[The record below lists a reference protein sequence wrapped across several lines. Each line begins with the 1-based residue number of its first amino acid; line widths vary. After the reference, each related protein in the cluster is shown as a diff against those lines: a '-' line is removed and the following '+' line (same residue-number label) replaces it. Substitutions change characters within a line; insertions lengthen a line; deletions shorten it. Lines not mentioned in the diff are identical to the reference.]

1 MMNFFERLYLLKL
14 LIISSFLSG
23 WCCLTLAQTVGTL
36 SDLDSLLGCMS
47 RVVSATRH
55 VVQEKVYLHFDN
67 TGYFMGEKMWFTAY
81 VVRAD
86 GHRPGVRSRVLYVE
100 LLNPGGDVVQRRK
113 LKIDERG
120 HAHGDLSLDSL
131 YGTGFYEVRAFT
143 RYMANWGGA
152 ACFSRVFPVFRAPSS
167 PGVYEPVID
176 ERSYRRRL
184 PDFREPD
191 TLHRSRLNVS
201 FYPEGGRL
209 VSGLRSRV
217 AFQVSDGGGRHVSA
231 DGELLDGEGRVVV
244 RGFSDSTGRGVFT
257 VPASCDG
264 LRFRLRD
271 ARGRFKEFPLP
282 ESSSEGCVLELP
294 PSLDDSLRFSVRGTA
309 SYRDRLLGYMLMNY
323 GRVWSCDTFRVGSG
337 YHKSYLR
344 DSLPE
349 GVNQLTVF
357 DGRGRILC
365 ERLFFLFPKSS
376 ASDTIRVTSETA
388 RLTPCGKVRL
398 RLHAIPGSVFSFSA
412 MDGGTVFN
420 GRGPSVKSWM
430 LLSSEVKGYIED
442 VGYYF
447 ESDDSVHR
455 RASDLLMLVQGWRR
469 YDWEELSGYRT
480 RHAGEWHPV
489 EDTLYVT
496 GRLRSVKTS
505 LPVDGIP
512 LKAYV
517 YSGGIHLD
525 GTTVTDSAGC
535 YAFSLPDVW
544 GEWNLQLKAGV
555 NKLKS
560 RYLVT
565 VDRRFGP
572 PSRRLS
578 PYECRSLPFLPS
590 YLPLLPDTLE
600 FDTLPLLSLSERLH
614 KLPEVDVKAKR
625 RFTEGARA
633 AWATEKRGQYW
644 ADVYYDCDEETE
656 RYLDEGKEIPFF
668 KDWFMERV
676 EFADLNNLPFFLGI
690 DVKGALTP
698 VELAVAKDTLVKERG
713 SLSDEEEEA
722 EAVANGGECKDEDY
736 LGRYK
741 GHPIVWILDNVYAG
755 GGGKLAMKVPAG
767 AKTKKNDVSFPVFLD
782 EAKSV
787 YITEDPSASTSYH
800 YPPFAEEVATVFV
813 YSHGASTR
821 RIEKGVR
828 RTYFQGYNV
837 PSTFENPDYSLMPPM
852 EDFRRT
858 LYWNP
863 DVRTDENGEA
873 IIEFYNNSSCRE
885 IHISA
890 EGIPPDG
897 RCIFNK

>member
-1 MMNFFERLYLLKL
+1 MIGLIRKWDNLKS
-14 LIISSFLSG
+14 LITLSFLFG
-23 WCCLTLAQTVGTL
+23 WCCQTLAQTVCDP
-36 SDLDSLLGCMS
+36 SALDSLLGCMT
-47 RVVSATRH
+47 RVVSTTRRM
-55 VVQEKVYLHFDN
+55 VQEKVYLHFDN

-100 LLNPGGDVVQRRK
+100 LLNPSGDVVQRRK
-113 LKIDERG
+113 LKIDGRG

-131 YGTGFYEVRAFT
+131 YGAGFYEVRAFT
-143 RYMANWGGA
+143 RYMSNWGGA
-152 ACFSRVFPVFRAPSS
+152 ACFSRVFPVFRTPPAP
-167 PGVYEPVID
+167 GAYEPVMD

-184 PDFREPD
+184 PDFREAD
-191 TLHRSRLNVS
+191 TLQRSRLNVS

-217 AFQVSDGGGRHVSA
+217 AFQVADGGGRHVQA
-231 DGELLDGEGRVVV
+231 EGELLDGSGRVVC
-244 RGFSDSTGRGVFT
+244 RGSSDSTGRGVFT
-257 VPASCDG
+257 VPSSCDG

-271 ARGRFKEFPLP
+271 ARGRIKEFPLP
-282 ESSSEGCVLELP
+282 DPSSEGCVLELP
-294 PSLDDSLRFSVRGTA
+294 PCFDDSLRFSVRGTA

-323 GRVWSCDTFRVGSG
+323 GRVWTCDTFRVGSG

-357 DGRGRILC
+357 DGSGRILC
-365 ERLFFLFPKSS
+365 ERLFFLFPKPSP
-376 ASDTIRVTSETA
+376 SDTIGIMSETS

-398 RLHAIPGSVFSFSA
+398 RLRSVPGSVFSFSA

-420 GRGPSVKSWM
+420 GCGPSVKSWM
-430 LLSSEVKGYIED
+430 LLSSEVKGYID
-442 VGYYF
+442 NVGYYF

-469 YDWEELSGYRT
+469 YDWEELSGYRP
-480 RHAGEWHPV
+480 RSPEEWHPV
-489 EDTLYVT
+489 EDSLYVT
-496 GRLRSVKTS
+496 GRLRSVKKS

-517 YSGGIHLD
+517 YSGGSHLD
-525 GTTVTDSAGC
+525 GEMLTDSLGR

-555 NKLKS
+555 KKLKS
-560 RYLVT
+560 RYLLT

-572 PSRRLS
+572 PARRLS
-578 PYECRSLPFLPS
+578 PYECRALPVLPS
-590 YLPLLPDTLE
+590 DLPLLPDTME

-614 KLPEVDVKAKR
+614 KLPEVAVKAKR
-625 RFTEGARA
+625 RFTDGARA

-656 RYLDEGKEIPFF
+656 RYLDEGKEIPTFLG
-668 KDWFMERV
+668 WLQERNPFV
-676 EFADLNNLPFFLGI
+676 SGNLYGMDDSFSTDVVLNNSSHFSI
-690 DVKGALTP
+690 
-698 VELAVAKDTLVKERG
+698 
-713 SLSDEEEEA
+713 
-722 EAVANGGECKDEDY
+722 ED
-736 LGRYK
+736 LRETTAPTSVRYK
-741 GHPIVWILDNVYAG
+741 GRSIMWILDNQFYDCDTVLLSYAD
-755 GGGKLAMKVPAG
+755 KNKVRREI
-767 AKTKKNDVSFPVFLD
+767 DDFPSFLD
-782 EAKSV
+782 EAKAV
-787 YITEDPSASTSYH
+787 YITEAPNAFWSYF
-800 YPPFAEEVATVFV
+800 PFVDLVKKVDAVTCFV
-813 YSHGASTR
+813 YSHWTSR
-821 RIEKGVR
+821 RRMEKGVR

-837 PSTFENPDYSLMPPM
+837 PSTFEMPDYSLMPPA

-863 DVRTDENGEA
+863 DVRTDGKGEA

-885 IHISA
+885 IRVSV
-890 EGIPPDG
+890 EGVTPDG
-897 RCIFNK
+897 RCIFNE

>member
-67 TGYFMGEKMWFTAY
+67 TVYFMGEKMWFTAY

-113 LKIDERG
+113 LKIDDRG
-120 HAHGDLSLDSL
+120 HAHGDFSLDSL

-143 RYMANWGGA
+143 RYMSNWGGA

-365 ERLFFLFPKSS
+365 ERLFFLFPKPST
-376 ASDTIRVTSETA
+376 SDTIRVTSETA

-398 RLHAIPGSVFSFSA
+398 RLHAIPGSGISFSA

-469 YDWEELSGYRT
+469 YDWEELSGYRS
-480 RHAGEWHPV
+480 RH
-489 EDTLYVT
+489 
-496 GRLRSVKTS
+496 
-505 LPVDGIP
+505 
-512 LKAYV
+512 
-517 YSGGIHLD
+517 
-525 GTTVTDSAGC
+525 
-535 YAFSLPDVW
+535 
-544 GEWNLQLKAGV
+544 
-555 NKLKS
+555 
-560 RYLVT
+560 
-565 VDRRFGP
+565 
-572 PSRRLS
+572 
-578 PYECRSLPFLPS
+578 
-590 YLPLLPDTLE
+590 
-600 FDTLPLLSLSERLH
+600 
-614 KLPEVDVKAKR
+614 
-625 RFTEGARA
+625 
-633 AWATEKRGQYW
+633 
-644 ADVYYDCDEETE
+644 
-656 RYLDEGKEIPFF
+656 
-668 KDWFMERV
+668 
-676 EFADLNNLPFFLGI
+676 
-690 DVKGALTP
+690 
-698 VELAVAKDTLVKERG
+698 
-713 SLSDEEEEA
+713 
-722 EAVANGGECKDEDY
+722 
-736 LGRYK
+736 
-741 GHPIVWILDNVYAG
+741 
-755 GGGKLAMKVPAG
+755 
-767 AKTKKNDVSFPVFLD
+767 
-782 EAKSV
+782 
-787 YITEDPSASTSYH
+787 
-800 YPPFAEEVATVFV
+800 
-813 YSHGASTR
+813 
-821 RIEKGVR
+821 
-828 RTYFQGYNV
+828 
-837 PSTFENPDYSLMPPM
+837 
-852 EDFRRT
+852 
-858 LYWNP
+858 
-863 DVRTDENGEA
+863 
-873 IIEFYNNSSCRE
+873 RE
-885 IHISA
+885 
-890 EGIPPDG
+890 
-897 RCIFNK
+897 

>member
-1 MMNFFERLYLLKL
+1 MSKFLLFGLVFTL
-14 LIISSFLSG
+14 LRCIPVVG
-23 WCCLTLAQTVGTL
+23 RTVGTL

-113 LKIDERG
+113 LKIDDRG
-120 HAHGDLSLDSL
+120 HAHGDFSLDSL

-167 PGVYEPVID
+167 PGAYEPVID

-337 YHKSYLR
+337 YQKSYFR

-365 ERLFFLFPKSS
+365 ERLFFLFPKPS

-496 GRLRSVKTS
+496 GRIR
-505 LPVDGIP
+505 
-512 LKAYV
+512 
-517 YSGGIHLD
+517 
-525 GTTVTDSAGC
+525 
-535 YAFSLPDVW
+535 
-544 GEWNLQLKAGV
+544 
-555 NKLKS
+555 
-560 RYLVT
+560 
-565 VDRRFGP
+565 
-572 PSRRLS
+572 
-578 PYECRSLPFLPS
+578 
-590 YLPLLPDTLE
+590 
-600 FDTLPLLSLSERLH
+600 
-614 KLPEVDVKAKR
+614 
-625 RFTEGARA
+625 
-633 AWATEKRGQYW
+633 
-644 ADVYYDCDEETE
+644 
-656 RYLDEGKEIPFF
+656 
-668 KDWFMERV
+668 
-676 EFADLNNLPFFLGI
+676 
-690 DVKGALTP
+690 
-698 VELAVAKDTLVKERG
+698 
-713 SLSDEEEEA
+713 
-722 EAVANGGECKDEDY
+722 
-736 LGRYK
+736 
-741 GHPIVWILDNVYAG
+741 
-755 GGGKLAMKVPAG
+755 
-767 AKTKKNDVSFPVFLD
+767 
-782 EAKSV
+782 
-787 YITEDPSASTSYH
+787 
-800 YPPFAEEVATVFV
+800 
-813 YSHGASTR
+813 
-821 RIEKGVR
+821 
-828 RTYFQGYNV
+828 
-837 PSTFENPDYSLMPPM
+837 
-852 EDFRRT
+852 
-858 LYWNP
+858 
-863 DVRTDENGEA
+863 
-873 IIEFYNNSSCRE
+873 
-885 IHISA
+885 
-890 EGIPPDG
+890 
-897 RCIFNK
+897 

>member
-1 MMNFFERLYLLKL
+1 MLKFLLFGLVFTL
-14 LIISSFLSG
+14 LRCIPVVG
-23 WCCLTLAQTVGTL
+23 RTVGTL

-113 LKIDERG
+113 LKIDDRG
-120 HAHGDLSLDSL
+120 HAHGDFSLDSL

-209 VSGLRSRV
+209 VWGLRSRV

-231 DGELLDGEGRVVV
+231 DGELLDGEGRVVG

-430 LLSSEVKGYIED
+430 LLSSEVKGYID
-442 VGYYF
+442 NVGYYF

-469 YDWEELSGYRT
+469 YDWEELSGYRS
-480 RHAGEWHPV
+480 RNPEKWHPV
-489 EDTLYVT
+489 EDMLYIT
-496 GRLRSVKTS
+496 GHLRSLKKS

-512 LKAYV
+512 IKVYV
-517 YSGGIHLD
+517 YSGGSYTD
-525 GTTVTDSAGC
+525 GEMLTDSVGC

-614 KLPEVDVKAKR
+614 KLPEVDVKAKH

-713 SLSDEEEEA
+713 SFEPTTLTAYISATSLSKFQIGNETVTIFRCWA
-722 EAVANGGECKDEDY
+722 CPTLTAVCLPNFRVQ
-736 LGRYK
+736 RY
-741 GHPIVWILDNVYAG
+741 GFLL
-755 GGGKLAMKVPAG
+755 KLA
-767 AKTKKNDVSFPVFLD
+767 N
-782 EAKSV
+782 
-787 YITEDPSASTSYH
+787 I
-800 YPPFAEEVATVFV
+800 
-813 YSHGASTR
+813 
-821 RIEKGVR
+821 
-828 RTYFQGYNV
+828 
-837 PSTFENPDYSLMPPM
+837 
-852 EDFRRT
+852 
-858 LYWNP
+858 
-863 DVRTDENGEA
+863 
-873 IIEFYNNSSCRE
+873 
-885 IHISA
+885 
-890 EGIPPDG
+890 
-897 RCIFNK
+897 

>member
-1 MMNFFERLYLLKL
+1 M
-14 LIISSFLSG
+14 
-23 WCCLTLAQTVGTL
+23 T
-36 SDLDSLLGCMS
+36 
-47 RVVSATRH
+47 RVVSTTRRM
-55 VVQEKVYLHFDN
+55 VQEKVYLHFDN

-100 LLNPGGDVVQRRK
+100 LLNPSGDVVQRRK
-113 LKIDERG
+113 LKIDGRG

-131 YGTGFYEVRAFT
+131 YGAGFYEVRAFT
-143 RYMANWGGA
+143 RYMSNWGGA
-152 ACFSRVFPVFRAPSS
+152 ACFSRVFPVFRTPPT
-167 PGVYEPVID
+167 PGAYEPVMD

-184 PDFREPD
+184 PDFRDAD
-191 TLHRSRLNVS
+191 TLQRSRLNVS

-217 AFQVSDGGGRHVSA
+217 AFQVSDGGGRHVQA
-231 DGELLDGEGRVVV
+231 EGELLDG
-244 RGFSDSTGRGVFT
+244 SGRGVFT
-257 VPASCDG
+257 VPSSCDG

-271 ARGRFKEFPLP
+271 ARGRIKEFPLP
-282 ESSSEGCVLELP
+282 DPSSEGCVLELP
-294 PSLDDSLRFSVRGTA
+294 PCFDDSLRFSVRGTA

-323 GRVWSCDTFRVGSG
+323 GRVWTCDTFRVGSG

-357 DGRGRILC
+357 DGSGRILC
-365 ERLFFLFPKSS
+365 ERLFFLFPKPSP
-376 ASDTIRVTSETA
+376 SDTIGIMSETS

-398 RLHAIPGSVFSFSA
+398 RLRSVPGSVFSFSA

-420 GRGPSVKSWM
+420 GCGPSVKSWM
-430 LLSSEVKGYIED
+430 LLSSEVKGYID
-442 VGYYF
+442 NVGYYF

-469 YDWEELSGYRT
+469 YDWEELSGYRP
-480 RHAGEWHPV
+480 RSPEEWHPV
-489 EDTLYVT
+489 EDSLYVT
-496 GRLRSVKTS
+496 GRLRSVKKS

-517 YSGGIHLD
+517 YSGGSHLD
-525 GTTVTDSAGC
+525 GEMLTDSLGR

-555 NKLKS
+555 KKLKS
-560 RYLVT
+560 RYLLT

-572 PSRRLS
+572 PARRLS
-578 PYECRSLPFLPS
+578 PYECRALPVLPS
-590 YLPLLPDTLE
+590 DLPLLPDTME

-614 KLPEVDVKAKR
+614 KLPEVAVKAKR
-625 RFTEGARA
+625 RFTDGARA

-656 RYLDEGKEIPFF
+656 RYLDEGKEIPLFC
-668 KDWFMERV
+668 DWFMERS
-676 EFADLNNLPFFLGI
+676 EFVDLSHTPFYTGVSGEMDSNPL
-690 DVKGALTP
+690 
-698 VELAVAKDTLVKERG
+698 
-713 SLSDEEEEA
+713 EEA
-722 EAVANGGECKDEDY
+722 AVETGDVEKSPAFGKEQVEW
-736 LGRYK
+736 GRYK
-741 GHPIVWILDNVYAG
+741 GRPIVWILDNEYAG
-755 GGGKLAMKVPAG
+755 GGGKMAIEIQLSEQTQESIAL
-767 AKTKKNDVSFPVFLD
+767 FPLFLD

-787 YITEDPSASTSYH
+787 YITENPNASLAYH
-800 YPPFAEEVATVFV
+800 YPPYAEDVVTVFV
-813 YSHGASTR
+813 YTHFSPR
-821 RIEKGVR
+821 RRMEKGVR

-837 PSTFENPDYSLMPPM
+837 PSTFEMPDYSLMPPA

-863 DVRTDENGEA
+863 DVRTDGKGEA

-885 IHISA
+885 IRVSA
-890 EGIPPDG
+890 EGVTPDG
-897 RCIFNK
+897 RCIFNE

>member
-1 MMNFFERLYLLKL
+1 MSKFLLFGLVFTL
-14 LIISSFLSG
+14 LRCIPVVG
-23 WCCLTLAQTVGTL
+23 RTVGTL

-47 RVVSATRH
+47 RVVAATRH

-113 LKIDERG
+113 LKIDDRG

-131 YGTGFYEVRAFT
+131 YGAGFYEVRAFT
-143 RYMANWGGA
+143 RYMSNWGGA
-152 ACFSRVFPVFRAPSS
+152 ACFSRVFPVFRAPST
-167 PGVYEPVID
+167 PGAYEPVID

-231 DGELLDGEGRVVV
+231 DGELLDGEGRVVG
-244 RGFSDSTGRGVFT
+244 RGSSDSTGRGVFT

-365 ERLFFLFPKSS
+365 ERLFFLFPKPS
-376 ASDTIRVTSETA
+376 ASDTIRVTSETT

-398 RLHAIPGSVFSFSA
+398 RLHAVPGSVFSFSA

-469 YDWEELSGYRT
+469 YDWEELSGYRS
-480 RHAGEWHPV
+480 RNPEKWHPV
-489 EDTLYVT
+489 EDMLYIT
-496 GRLRSVKTS
+496 GHLRSLKKS

-512 LKAYV
+512 IKVYV
-517 YSGGIHLD
+517 YSGGSYTD
-525 GTTVTDSAGC
+525 GEMLTDSAGR

-578 PYECRSLPFLPS
+578 PYECRSLPFLHGVRYQRQPLSPVSPIVHTAHRTMPYRPHREYVSDVPPYRVRRYGRHRRHTIPPS
-590 YLPLLPDTLE
+590 LPLQSIE
-600 FDTLPLLSLSERLH
+600 SFVSCYF
-614 KLPEVDVKAKR
+614 
-625 RFTEGARA
+625 RF
-633 AWATEKRGQYW
+633 
-644 ADVYYDCDEETE
+644 
-656 RYLDEGKEIPFF
+656 L
-668 KDWFMERV
+668 
-676 EFADLNNLPFFLGI
+676 FFLYFIGSF
-690 DVKGALTP
+690 TP
-698 VELAVAKDTLVKERG
+698 STIPVRSKSAPFIIM
-713 SLSDEEEEA
+713 SLFT
-722 EAVANGGECKDEDY
+722 C
-736 LGRYK
+736 
-741 GHPIVWILDNVYAG
+741 
-755 GGGKLAMKVPAG
+755 
-767 AKTKKNDVSFPVFLD
+767 
-782 EAKSV
+782 
-787 YITEDPSASTSYH
+787 
-800 YPPFAEEVATVFV
+800 
-813 YSHGASTR
+813 
-821 RIEKGVR
+821 
-828 RTYFQGYNV
+828 QYNV
-837 PSTFENPDYSLMPPM
+837 HPDRST
-852 EDFRRT
+852 
-858 LYWNP
+858 
-863 DVRTDENGEA
+863 
-873 IIEFYNNSSCRE
+873 
-885 IHISA
+885 
-890 EGIPPDG
+890 
-897 RCIFNK
+897 

>member
-1 MMNFFERLYLLKL
+1 MIGLIRKWDNLKS
-14 LIISSFLSG
+14 LITLSFLFG
-23 WCCLTLAQTVGTL
+23 WCYLTLAQTVCAP
-36 SDLDSLLGCMS
+36 SALDSLLGCMT
-47 RVVSATRH
+47 RVVSATRRM
-55 VVQEKVYLHFDN
+55 VQEKVYLHFDN

-86 GHRPGVRSRVLYVE
+86 GHRSGIRSRVLYVE
-100 LLNPGGDVVQRRK
+100 LLNPSGDVVQRRK
-113 LKIDERG
+113 LKIDGRG

-131 YGTGFYEVRAFT
+131 YGAGFYEVRAFT
-143 RYMANWGGA
+143 RYMSNWGGA
-152 ACFSRVFPVFRAPSS
+152 ACFSRVFPVFRTPPT
-167 PGVYEPVID
+167 PGAYEPVMD

-184 PDFREPD
+184 PDFREAD
-191 TLHRSRLNVS
+191 TLQRSRLNVS

-217 AFQVSDGGGRHVSA
+217 AFQVSDGSGRHVQA
-231 DGELLDGEGRVVV
+231 EGELLDGSGRVVC
-244 RGFSDSTGRGVFT
+244 RGSSDSTGRGVFT
-257 VPASCDG
+257 VPSSCDG

-271 ARGRFKEFPLP
+271 TRGRIKEFPLP
-282 ESSSEGCVLELP
+282 APSSEGCVLELP
-294 PSLDDSLRFSVRGTA
+294 PCFDDSLRFSVRGTA
-309 SYRDRLLGYMLMNY
+309 PYRDRLLGYMLMNY
-323 GRVWSCDTFRVGSG
+323 GRVWTCDTFRVGSG

-357 DGRGRILC
+357 DGSGRILC
-365 ERLFFLFPKSS
+365 ERLFFLFPKPSP
-376 ASDTIRVTSETA
+376 SDTIGIKSETA

-398 RLHAIPGSVFSFSA
+398 RLRSVPGSVFSFSA

-420 GRGPSVKSWM
+420 GRGPSVKSWL

-469 YDWEELSGYRT
+469 YDWEELSGYRP
-480 RHAGEWHPV
+480 RSPGEWRPV
-489 EDTLYVT
+489 EDMLYIT
-496 GRLRSVKTS
+496 GHLRSVKKS

-512 LKAYV
+512 IKVYV
-517 YSGGIHLD
+517 YSGGSYTD
-525 GTTVTDSAGC
+525 GEMLTDSAGR

-555 NKLKS
+555 KKLKS
-560 RYLVT
+560 RYLLT

-572 PSRRLS
+572 PARRLS
-578 PYECRSLPFLPS
+578 PYECRALPVLPS
-590 YLPLLPDTLE
+590 DLPLLPDTME

-625 RFTEGARA
+625 RFTDGARA

-656 RYLDEGKEIPFF
+656 RYLDEGKEIPLF
-668 KDWFMERV
+668 KDWFMGRV
-676 EFADLNNLPFFLGI
+676 EFADLNNLLFFPGI

-698 VELAVAKDTLVKERG
+698 VELAVAKDTLVREG
-713 SLSDEEEEA
+713 GGLSDEEEET
-722 EAVANGGECKDEDY
+722 EAIANGGECQDEDY
-736 LGRYK
+736 IGRYK

-755 GGGKLAMKVPAG
+755 GGGKLAMKVPVG

-787 YITEDPSASTSYH
+787 YITEDPGASASYH

-821 RIEKGVR
+821 RSEKGVR

-837 PSTFENPDYSLMPPM
+837 PSTFEMPDYSLMPPA

-863 DVRTDENGEA
+863 DVRMDENGEA

-885 IHISA
+885 IRISA
-890 EGIPPDG
+890 EGVTPDG
-897 RCIFNK
+897 RCIFNE

>member
-143 RYMANWGGA
+143 RYMSNWGGA

-167 PGVYEPVID
+167 PGAYEPVID

-337 YHKSYLR
+337 YQKSYFR

-365 ERLFFLFPKSS
+365 ERLFFLFPKPST
-376 ASDTIRVTSETA
+376 SDTIRVTSETA

-398 RLHAIPGSVFSFSA
+398 RLHAIPGSGISFSA

-469 YDWEELSGYRT
+469 YDWEELSGYRS
-480 RHAGEWHPV
+480 RNPEKWHPV
-489 EDTLYVT
+489 EDMLYIT
-496 GRLRSVKTS
+496 GHLRSLKKS

-512 LKAYV
+512 IKVYV
-517 YSGGIHLD
+517 YSGGSYTD
-525 GTTVTDSAGC
+525 GEMLTDSAGR

-656 RYLDEGKEIPFF
+656 RYLDFFPFIQIPLRFLVAVIIHVSPILPALLRSPGRTCAFRETALRLHIHLGKFVKPFREGK
-668 KDWFMERV
+668 
-676 EFADLNNLPFFLGI
+676 
-690 DVKGALTP
+690 KGQC
-698 VELAVAKDTLVKERG
+698 VELQRVWQQGQVRRKEREG
-713 SLSDEEEEA
+713 TALIRGNKRRERRTENDGCNRRKVTALELIHTGLE
-722 EAVANGGECKDEDY
+722 
-736 LGRYK
+736 L
-741 GHPIVWILDNVYAG
+741 
-755 GGGKLAMKVPAG
+755 KVPLPPYVRKG
-767 AKTKKNDVSFPVFLD
+767 KGNNDPRC
-782 EAKSV
+782 
-787 YITEDPSASTSYH
+787 PSTSH
-800 YPPFAEEVATVFV
+800 RPCNF
-813 YSHGASTR
+813 HRNTR
-821 RIEKGVR
+821 R
-828 RTYFQGYNV
+828 
-837 PSTFENPDYSLMPPM
+837 L
-852 EDFRRT
+852 
-858 LYWNP
+858 
-863 DVRTDENGEA
+863 
-873 IIEFYNNSSCRE
+873 
-885 IHISA
+885 
-890 EGIPPDG
+890 
-897 RCIFNK
+897 

>member
-143 RYMANWGGA
+143 RYMSNWGGA

-167 PGVYEPVID
+167 PGAYEPVID

-365 ERLFFLFPKSS
+365 ERLFFLFPKPST
-376 ASDTIRVTSETA
+376 SDTIRVTSETA

-398 RLHAIPGSVFSFSA
+398 RLHAIPGSGISFSA

-469 YDWEELSGYRT
+469 YDWEELSGYRS
-480 RHAGEWHPV
+480 RNPEKWHPV
-489 EDTLYVT
+489 EDMLYIT
-496 GRLRSVKTS
+496 GHLRSLKKS

-512 LKAYV
+512 IKVYV
-517 YSGGIHLD
+517 YSGGSYTD
-525 GTTVTDSAGC
+525 GEMLTDSAGR

-755 GGGKLAMKVPAG
+755 GGGL
-767 AKTKKNDVSFPVFLD
+767 
-782 EAKSV
+782 
-787 YITEDPSASTSYH
+787 
-800 YPPFAEEVATVFV
+800 
-813 YSHGASTR
+813 
-821 RIEKGVR
+821 
-828 RTYFQGYNV
+828 
-837 PSTFENPDYSLMPPM
+837 SL
-852 EDFRRT
+852 
-858 LYWNP
+858 
-863 DVRTDENGEA
+863 
-873 IIEFYNNSSCRE
+873 
-885 IHISA
+885 IHIS
-890 EGIPPDG
+890 EPT
-897 RCIFNK
+897 RH

>member
-1 MMNFFERLYLLKL
+1 
-14 LIISSFLSG
+14 
-23 WCCLTLAQTVGTL
+23 VGTL

-113 LKIDERG
+113 LKIDDRG
-120 HAHGDLSLDSL
+120 HAHGDFSLDSL

-337 YHKSYLR
+337 YQKSYFR

-365 ERLFFLFPKSS
+365 ERLFSFFRSLRPPTRFASHRRRPASRPAVRS
-376 ASDTIRVTSETA
+376 ACA
-388 RLTPCGKVRL
+388 C
-398 RLHAIPGSVFSFSA
+398 
-412 MDGGTVFN
+412 
-420 GRGPSVKSWM
+420 M
-430 LLSSEVKGYIED
+430 LSPALSSP
-442 VGYYF
+442 F
-447 ESDDSVHR
+447 R
-455 RASDLLMLVQGWRR
+455 RWTA
-469 YDWEELSGYRT
+469 
-480 RHAGEWHPV
+480 
-489 EDTLYVT
+489 
-496 GRLRSVKTS
+496 
-505 LPVDGIP
+505 
-512 LKAYV
+512 
-517 YSGGIHLD
+517 
-525 GTTVTDSAGC
+525 
-535 YAFSLPDVW
+535 
-544 GEWNLQLKAGV
+544 
-555 NKLKS
+555 
-560 RYLVT
+560 
-565 VDRRFGP
+565 
-572 PSRRLS
+572 
-578 PYECRSLPFLPS
+578 
-590 YLPLLPDTLE
+590 
-600 FDTLPLLSLSERLH
+600 
-614 KLPEVDVKAKR
+614 
-625 RFTEGARA
+625 ARCS
-633 AWATEKRGQYW
+633 T
-644 ADVYYDCDEETE
+644 
-656 RYLDEGKEIPFF
+656 
-668 KDWFMERV
+668 
-676 EFADLNNLPFFLGI
+676 
-690 DVKGALTP
+690 
-698 VELAVAKDTLVKERG
+698 AVALR
-713 SLSDEEEEA
+713 
-722 EAVANGGECKDEDY
+722 
-736 LGRYK
+736 
-741 GHPIVWILDNVYAG
+741 
-755 GGGKLAMKVPAG
+755 
-767 AKTKKNDVSFPVFLD
+767 
-782 EAKSV
+782 
-787 YITEDPSASTSYH
+787 
-800 YPPFAEEVATVFV
+800 
-813 YSHGASTR
+813 
-821 RIEKGVR
+821 
-828 RTYFQGYNV
+828 
-837 PSTFENPDYSLMPPM
+837 
-852 EDFRRT
+852 
-858 LYWNP
+858 
-863 DVRTDENGEA
+863 
-873 IIEFYNNSSCRE
+873 
-885 IHISA
+885 
-890 EGIPPDG
+890 
-897 RCIFNK
+897 

>member
-1 MMNFFERLYLLKL
+1 MIGLIRKWDNLKS
-14 LIISSFLSG
+14 LITLSFLFG
-23 WCCLTLAQTVGTL
+23 WCCQTLAQTVCAP
-36 SDLDSLLGCMS
+36 SALDSLLGCMT
-47 RVVSATRH
+47 RVVSATRRM
-55 VVQEKVYLHFDN
+55 VQEKVYLHFDN

-100 LLNPGGDVVQRRK
+100 LLNPSGDVVQRRK
-113 LKIDERG
+113 LKIDGRG

-131 YGTGFYEVRAFT
+131 YGAGFYEVRAFT
-143 RYMANWGGA
+143 RYMSNWGGA
-152 ACFSRVFPVFRAPSS
+152 ACFSRVFPVFRTPPT
-167 PGVYEPVID
+167 PGAYEPVMD

-184 PDFREPD
+184 PDFREVD

-217 AFQVSDGGGRHVSA
+217 AFQVSDGS
-231 DGELLDGEGRVVV
+231 
-244 RGFSDSTGRGVFT
+244 
-257 VPASCDG
+257 
-264 LRFRLRD
+264 
-271 ARGRFKEFPLP
+271 
-282 ESSSEGCVLELP
+282 
-294 PSLDDSLRFSVRGTA
+294 
-309 SYRDRLLGYMLMNY
+309 
-323 GRVWSCDTFRVGSG
+323 
-337 YHKSYLR
+337 
-344 DSLPE
+344 
-349 GVNQLTVF
+349 
-357 DGRGRILC
+357 GRILC
-365 ERLFFLFPKSS
+365 ERLFFLFPKPSP
-376 ASDTIRVTSETA
+376 SDTIGIMSETS

-398 RLHAIPGSVFSFSA
+398 RLRSVPGSVFSFSA

-420 GRGPSVKSWM
+420 GRGPSVKSWL

-469 YDWEELSGYRT
+469 YDWEELSGYRP
-480 RHAGEWHPV
+480 RSPEEWHPV

-496 GRLRSVKTS
+496 GRLRSVKKS

-517 YSGGIHLD
+517 YSGGSHLD
-525 GTTVTDSAGC
+525 GATVTDSLGR

-555 NKLKS
+555 KKLKS
-560 RYLVT
+560 RYLLT

-572 PSRRLS
+572 PARRLS
-578 PYECRSLPFLPS
+578 PYECRALPVLPS
-590 YLPLLPDTLE
+590 DLPLLPDTME

-625 RFTEGARA
+625 RFTDGARA

-656 RYLDEGKEIPFF
+656 RYLDEGKEIPLF
-668 KDWFMERV
+668 KDWFMGRV
-676 EFADLNNLPFFLGI
+676 EFADLNNLLFFPGI

-698 VELAVAKDTLVKERG
+698 VELAVAKDTLVREG
-713 SLSDEEEEA
+713 GGLSDEEEET
-722 EAVANGGECKDEDY
+722 EAIANGGECQDEDY
-736 LGRYK
+736 IGRYK

-755 GGGKLAMKVPAG
+755 GGGKLAMKVPVG

-787 YITEDPSASTSYH
+787 YITEDPGASASYH

-821 RIEKGVR
+821 RSEKGVR

-837 PSTFENPDYSLMPPM
+837 PSTFEMPDYSLMPPV

-863 DVRTDENGEA
+863 DVRTDGNGEA

-885 IHISA
+885 IRISA
-890 EGIPPDG
+890 EGVTPDG
-897 RCIFNK
+897 RCIFNE

>member
-1 MMNFFERLYLLKL
+1 MSKFLLFGLVFTL
-14 LIISSFLSG
+14 LRCIPVVG
-23 WCCLTLAQTVGTL
+23 RTVGTL

-47 RVVSATRH
+47 RVVAATRH

-113 LKIDERG
+113 LKIDDRG

-131 YGTGFYEVRAFT
+131 YGAGFYEVRAFT
-143 RYMANWGGA
+143 RYMSNWGGA
-152 ACFSRVFPVFRAPSS
+152 ACFSRVFPVFRAPST
-167 PGVYEPVID
+167 PGAYEPVID

-231 DGELLDGEGRVVV
+231 DGELLDGEGRVVG
-244 RGFSDSTGRGVFT
+244 RGSSDSTGRGVFT

-365 ERLFFLFPKSS
+365 ERLFFLFPKPS
-376 ASDTIRVTSETA
+376 ASDTIRVTSETT

-398 RLHAIPGSVFSFSA
+398 RLHAVPGSVFSFSA

-469 YDWEELSGYRT
+469 YDWEELSGYRS
-480 RHAGEWHPV
+480 RNPEKWHPV
-489 EDTLYVT
+489 EDMLYIT
-496 GRLRSVKTS
+496 GHLRSLKKS

-512 LKAYV
+512 IKVYV
-517 YSGGIHLD
+517 YSGGSYTD
-525 GTTVTDSAGC
+525 GEMLTDSAGR

-614 KLPEVDVKAKR
+614 KLPEVDVKAKH

-656 RYLDEGKEIPFF
+656 RYLDEGKEIPLFS
-668 KDWFMERV
+668 DWFMERS
-676 EFADLNNLPFFLGI
+676 EFVDLSHTPFYT
-690 DVKGALTP
+690 GASGEMDSNPL
-698 VELAVAKDTLVKERG
+698 
-713 SLSDEEEEA
+713 EEA
-722 EAVANGGECKDEDY
+722 AVETGDMEKSLTSGKEHVEW
-736 LGRYK
+736 GRYK
-741 GHPIVWILDNVYAG
+741 GRPIVWILDNEYAR
-755 GGGKLAMKVPAG
+755 GGGKMAIEVPLG
-767 AKTKKNDVSFPVFLD
+767 ERTKGSIAVDLFPLFLD

-787 YITEDPSASTSYH
+787 YITENPNASVAYH
-800 YPPFAEEVATVFV
+800 YPPYAEDVVTVFV
-813 YSHGASTR
+813 YTLLVGGWRRAFAVHISRVITCLPRSRCLIIPLCLLWRTSAVRCIGIRTCGRTR
-821 RIEKGVR
+821 RARRLSSFTTTRLAVKFRYPLRESR
-828 RTYFQGYNV
+828 RTVGAFPMNEGGE
-837 PSTFENPDYSLMPPM
+837 PS
-852 EDFRRT
+852 
-858 LYWNP
+858 
-863 DVRTDENGEA
+863 GG
-873 IIEFYNNSSCRE
+873 RE
-885 IHISA
+885 TA
-890 EGIPPDG
+890 ECQKVSFSP
-897 RCIFNK
+897 

>member
-47 RVVSATRH
+47 RVVAATRH

-113 LKIDERG
+113 LKIDDRG
-120 HAHGDLSLDSL
+120 HAHGDFSLDSL

-231 DGELLDGEGRVVV
+231 DGELLDGEGRVVG

-365 ERLFFLFPKSS
+365 ERLFFLFPKPS

-398 RLHAIPGSVFSFSA
+398 RLHAVPGSVFSFSA

-480 RHAGEWHPV
+480 RNTGEWHPV

-496 GRLRSVKTS
+496 GRLRSVKKS

-525 GTTVTDSAGC
+525 GTTVTDSAGR

-656 RYLDEGKEIPFF
+656 RYLDEGKEIPLFS
-668 KDWFMERV
+668 DWFMERS
-676 EFADLNNLPFFLGI
+676 EFVDLSHTPFYT
-690 DVKGALTP
+690 GASGEMDSNPL
-698 VELAVAKDTLVKERG
+698 
-713 SLSDEEEEA
+713 EEA
-722 EAVANGGECKDEDY
+722 AVETGDMEKSLTSGKEHVEW
-736 LGRYK
+736 GRYK
-741 GHPIVWILDNVYAG
+741 GRPIVWILDNEYAR
-755 GGGKLAMKVPAG
+755 GGGKMAIEVPLG
-767 AKTKKNDVSFPVFLD
+767 ERTKGSIAVDLFPLFLD

-787 YITEDPSASTSYH
+787 YITENPNASVAYH
-800 YPPFAEEVATVFV
+800 YPPYAEDVVTVFV
-813 YSHGASTR
+813 YTHFSPR
-821 RIEKGVR
+821 RRMEKGVR

-837 PSTFENPDYSLMPPM
+837 PSTFEMPDYSLMPPM

-863 DVRTDENGEA
+863 DVRTDEKGEA

-885 IHISA
+885 IQISA
-890 EGIPPDG
+890 EGITPDG
-897 RCIFNK
+897 RCISNE

>member
-1 MMNFFERLYLLKL
+1 MSKFLLFGLVFTL
-14 LIISSFLSG
+14 LRCIPVVG
-23 WCCLTLAQTVGTL
+23 RTVGTL

-167 PGVYEPVID
+167 PGAYEPVID

-337 YHKSYLR
+337 YQKSYFR

-365 ERLFFLFPKSS
+365 ERLFFLFPKPST
-376 ASDTIRVTSETA
+376 SDTIRVTSETA

-398 RLHAIPGSVFSFSA
+398 RLHAIPGSVFGHLLFGDGRRHGVQRPWPFGEVMDAAVFRSEGLHRGRGLLFRVGRFSAPPCVGPIDVGPGLAALRLGGAVRVSFS
-412 MDGGTVFN
+412 
-420 GRGPSVKSWM
+420 
-430 LLSSEVKGYIED
+430 
-442 VGYYF
+442 
-447 ESDDSVHR
+447 
-455 RASDLLMLVQGWRR
+455 Q
-469 YDWEELSGYRT
+469 SG
-480 RHAGEWHPV
+480 
-489 EDTLYVT
+489 
-496 GRLRSVKTS
+496 
-505 LPVDGIP
+505 
-512 LKAYV
+512 
-517 YSGGIHLD
+517 
-525 GTTVTDSAGC
+525 
-535 YAFSLPDVW
+535 
-544 GEWNLQLKAGV
+544 
-555 NKLKS
+555 
-560 RYLVT
+560 
-565 VDRRFGP
+565 
-572 PSRRLS
+572 
-578 PYECRSLPFLPS
+578 
-590 YLPLLPDTLE
+590 
-600 FDTLPLLSLSERLH
+600 
-614 KLPEVDVKAKR
+614 
-625 RFTEGARA
+625 
-633 AWATEKRGQYW
+633 
-644 ADVYYDCDEETE
+644 
-656 RYLDEGKEIPFF
+656 
-668 KDWFMERV
+668 
-676 EFADLNNLPFFLGI
+676 
-690 DVKGALTP
+690 
-698 VELAVAKDTLVKERG
+698 
-713 SLSDEEEEA
+713 
-722 EAVANGGECKDEDY
+722 
-736 LGRYK
+736 
-741 GHPIVWILDNVYAG
+741 
-755 GGGKLAMKVPAG
+755 
-767 AKTKKNDVSFPVFLD
+767 
-782 EAKSV
+782 
-787 YITEDPSASTSYH
+787 
-800 YPPFAEEVATVFV
+800 EVASGRRHVV
-813 YSHGASTR
+813 YHG
-821 RIEKGVR
+821 
-828 RTYFQGYNV
+828 
-837 PSTFENPDYSLMPPM
+837 TFA
-852 EDFRRT
+852 F
-858 LYWNP
+858 
-863 DVRTDENGEA
+863 A
-873 IIEFYNNSSCRE
+873 
-885 IHISA
+885 
-890 EGIPPDG
+890 
-897 RCIFNK
+897 

>member
-1 MMNFFERLYLLKL
+1 MSKFLLFGLVFTL
-14 LIISSFLSG
+14 LRCIPVVG
-23 WCCLTLAQTVGTL
+23 RTVGTL

-113 LKIDERG
+113 LKIDDRG
-120 HAHGDLSLDSL
+120 HAHGDFSLDSL

-365 ERLFFLFPKSS
+365 ERLFFLFPKPST
-376 ASDTIRVTSETA
+376 SDTIRVTSETA

-469 YDWEELSGYRT
+469 YDWEELSGYRS
-480 RHAGEWHPV
+480 RNPEKWHPV
-489 EDTLYVT
+489 EDMLYIT
-496 GRLRSVKTS
+496 GHLRSLKKS

-512 LKAYV
+512 IKVYV
-517 YSGGIHLD
+517 YSGGSYTD
-525 GTTVTDSAGC
+525 GEMLTDSAGR

-767 AKTKKNDVSFPVFLD
+767 ARTKGSIAVDLFPLFLD

-787 YITEDPSASTSYH
+787 YITENPNASVAYH
-800 YPPFAEEVATVFV
+800 YPPYAEDVVTVFV
-813 YSHGASTR
+813 YTHFSPR
-821 RIEKGVR
+821 RRMEKGVR

-890 EGIPPDG
+890 EGITPDG